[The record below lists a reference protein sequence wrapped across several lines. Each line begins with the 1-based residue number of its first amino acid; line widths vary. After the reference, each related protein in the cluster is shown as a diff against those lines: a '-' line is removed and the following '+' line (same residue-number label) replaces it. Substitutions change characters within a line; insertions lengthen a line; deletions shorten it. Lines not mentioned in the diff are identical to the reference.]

1 MTEGFQAF
9 PKLYFVAGE
18 ASGDRHAADLLRR
31 LKDLS
36 PKLEAYGVGGQHL
49 RAAGQNQ
56 FFDLALHAVVGLTEV
71 LRNYFK
77 FRGFFN
83 AILADIE
90 RLNPDALVLVDYP
103 GFNLRLAEEVK
114 RRRPGLK
121 IIYYISP
128 QLWAWKSGRS
138 KIMARTV
145 DLLLVIFR
153 FETDWFR
160 KHEPGLKVEWV
171 GHPMMD
177 RWKEI
182 APEAPH
188 DPKAPRIALL
198 PGSRSREIRVHLPI
212 MLGVA
217 EKLGRYRQG
226 MSFIILAADS
236 SARKLIEETI
246 AEHGYQWLQVEIH
259 SGYQLTHLSRCDLAL
274 VASGTATVECCVA
287 GVPML
292 VIYKV
297 SALTYWLGRKLVKV
311 PYLSMVNILAGE
323 KVVPEFLQEKANEEA
338 LFEAARKILDT
349 PAWRSLMQK
358 NLKKVAQSL
367 GESGASMRAA
377 EAIYQLLESGASK
390 DTGSKATPLAV

>member
-1 MTEGFQAF
+1 MTEASQAF

-31 LKDLS
+31 LKDLY
-36 PKLEAYGVGGQHL
+36 PKAEAFGVGGQHL

-56 FFDLALHAVVGLTEV
+56 FFDLAIHAVVGLTEV

-90 RLNPDALVLVDYP
+90 RLRPDALVLVDYP
-103 GFNLRLAEEVK
+103 GFNLRLAEEAK
-114 RRRPGLK
+114 RRWPKLK
-121 IIYYISP
+121 IVYYISP

-182 APEAPH
+182 IPETER
-188 DPKAPRIALL
+188 DPKSPRIALL

-212 MLGVA
+212 MLGAA

-338 LFEAARKILDT
+338 LFEAARKILDK
-349 PAWRSLMQK
+349 PAWRNLIRK
-358 NLKKVAQSL
+358 NLKKVTQSL
-367 GESGASMRAA
+367 GESGASLRGA
-377 EAIYQLLESGASK
+377 EAIQELLGPDASK
-390 DTGSKATPLAV
+390 GTSSKSASLAV